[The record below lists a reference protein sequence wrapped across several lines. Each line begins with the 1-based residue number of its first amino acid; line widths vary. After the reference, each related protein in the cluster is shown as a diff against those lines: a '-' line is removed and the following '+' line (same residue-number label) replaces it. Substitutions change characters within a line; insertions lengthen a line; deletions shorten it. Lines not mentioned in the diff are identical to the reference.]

1 MKLLSRLFEFT
12 RKEKDMFV
20 NDRRDAKRYGI
31 PLKLSYSDPL
41 TKIHGESITRD
52 ISKHGLRF
60 PVSSLIQ
67 KGSALELV
75 IEDPYSNVP
84 IASKA
89 KVTWAEKFVAGDDA
103 EDTFYE
109 IGVRLLKKGL
119 Y

>member
-12 RKEKDMFV
+12 RKERDIFV
-20 NDRRDAKRYGI
+20 NDRREAKRYGI
-31 PLKLSYSDPL
+31 PLKLNYLDPL
-41 TKIHGESITRD
+41 TKIHGESISRD
-52 ISKHGLRF
+52 ISKHGIRF
-60 PVSSLIQ
+60 PVSSLIP
-67 KGSALELV
+67 KGTALELV
-75 IEDPYSNVP
+75 IEDPYSNTS

-89 KVTWAEKFVAGDDA
+89 KVSWAEKFVAGDDA

>member
-20 NDRRDAKRYGI
+20 NDRREAKRYGI
-31 PLKLSYSDPL
+31 PLKLNYSDPL
-41 TKIHGESITRD
+41 TKIHGESIARD
-52 ISKHGLRF
+52 ISRHGLRF
-60 PVSSLIQ
+60 PVSSLIP

-84 IASKA
+84 IVSRA

-109 IGVRLLKKGL
+109 IGVRLQKKGL